1 VFEISKAGL
10 RDFWRQRFSTVL
22 LKSLWKR
29 GTNSAQHAINTVVD
43 AVCTKMKQ
51 FFHSWSEIKNIKTRV
66 WKEFVELKSSI
77 CLKAA
82 GRYNNRRK
90 FRFNTI

>member
-1 VFEISKAGL
+1 
-10 RDFWRQRFSTVL
+10 L

-29 GTNSAQHAINTVVD
+29 PTNSAQHAINTVVD

-51 FFHSWSEIKNIKTRV
+51 FFHACSEIKNVKTRV

-77 CLKAA
+77 CMKAA
-82 GRYNNRRK
+82 RRNNNPRK
-90 FRFNTI
+90 FHFNTI